1 MKKMK
6 PTYELPFKRRLK
18 GLTDYRAR
26 LKLLKSRKPRLVIR
40 KTNTRLIAEL
50 IEYKPHG
57 DRVLVYATTN
67 ELEKF
72 GWNFSKKN
80 TPSAYLLGLLIAK
93 RALKNGIKEAVLDV
107 GLQTKGSRIYAFLKG
122 AIDAGL
128 QVPHSEDVFPSE
140 DRIKGK
146 HIEEAVKNIKNKN
159 QFSRTKPSGIS
170 QAFEK
175 AKAAIIKGA

>member
-6 PTYELPFKRRLK
+6 PTYEVPFKRRLK

-26 LKLLKSRKPRLVIR
+26 LKLLRSKKPRLVIR

-50 IEYKPHG
+50 IEYNPSG
-57 DRVLVYATTN
+57 DRVLAYATTN
-67 ELEKF
+67 ELGKF

-80 TPSAYLLGLLIAK
+80 TPSAYLLGFLIGK
-93 RALKNGIKEAVLDV
+93 KALKKGVKDAVLDI

-128 QVPHSEDVFPSE
+128 NVPHSEDVLPSE
-140 DRIKGK
+140 ERIKGK

-159 QFSRTKPSGIS
+159 QFSKVKPSGIS
-170 QAFEK
+170 QVFEK
-175 AKAAIIKGA
+175 VKTAIKGA

>member
-6 PTYELPFKRRLK
+6 PTYEVPFKRRLK

-26 LKLLKSRKPRLVIR
+26 LKLLRSKKPRLVIR

-50 IEYKPHG
+50 IEYNPSG
-57 DRVLVYATTN
+57 DRVLAYATTD
-67 ELEKF
+67 ELGKF

-80 TPSAYLLGLLIAK
+80 TPSAYLLGFLIGK
-93 RALKNGIKEAVLDV
+93 KALKKGVKEVVLDV

-128 QVPHSEDVFPSE
+128 HVPHSEDVLPSE
-140 DRIKGK
+140 ERIKGK

-159 QFSRTKPSGIS
+159 QFSKVKPSGIS
-170 QAFEK
+170 QVFEK
-175 AKAAIIKGA
+175 VKTAIKGA